1 MNVQIFDI
9 RNYMWNV
16 YEIYN
21 YHKLDSL
28 YKALDLFMTNVQL
41 GMARYSGATG
51 ANYVDM
57 QIKLHN
63 TRKKKVLL
71 QRKIFESCL
80 LRNESKLKE
89 AWESRNRELFEQVC
103 LDDIIFF
110 KL

>member
-1 MNVQIFDI
+1 MNVQIFDV

-21 YHKLDSL
+21 YHNLDSL
-28 YKALDLFMTNVQL
+28 YKALDLFMTNVKL
-41 GMARYSGATG
+41 GMARYPGATG
-51 ANYVDM
+51 ANYTDM

-80 LRNESKLKE
+80 LRNENKLYH
-89 AWESRNRELFEQVC
+89 L
-103 LDDIIFF
+103 
-110 KL
+110 